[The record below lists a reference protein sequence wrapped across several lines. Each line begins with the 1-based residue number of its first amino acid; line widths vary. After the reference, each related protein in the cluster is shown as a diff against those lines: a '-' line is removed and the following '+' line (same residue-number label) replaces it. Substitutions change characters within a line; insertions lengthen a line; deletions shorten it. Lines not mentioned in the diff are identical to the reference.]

1 MKFTYNKFGS
11 INILVNNATAF
22 IHGTVATV
30 GDGSKNEFY
39 DKHNTDEEWERLWKV
54 NILGYIKCIQHAVPY
69 MKKNNLTNAIHP
81 DE

>member
-1 MKFTYNKFGS
+1 MFKHTDTGNEKSIKDLMKFTYNKFGS

-54 NILGYIKCIQHAVPY
+54 NILGYIKCI
-69 MKKNNLTNAIHP
+69 
-81 DE
+81 